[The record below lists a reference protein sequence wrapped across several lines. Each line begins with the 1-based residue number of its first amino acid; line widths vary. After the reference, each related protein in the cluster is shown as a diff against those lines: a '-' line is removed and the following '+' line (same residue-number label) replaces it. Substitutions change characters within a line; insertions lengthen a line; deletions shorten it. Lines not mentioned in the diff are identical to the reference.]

1 MDWLVMAWVEW
12 LPSQVLLSAPG
23 IKEWDSQRPHGGLGL
38 PPPEGQPIDTL
49 IRESGRLSMKWDH
62 EGWFKSQF
70 NERFLRVVMFPAH
83 AFPTIAY
90 PSDGEWEFADVT
102 ERRDILAFRE
112 CAGSDVAAE
121 ECKRMQELYGPQVDE
136 ADNKTYE
143 AHSRALREDYETLRK
158 YVAKTYPH
166 LPPMPEPEADVF
178 AEPIEEDEVTT

>member
-1 MDWLVMAWVEW
+1 MDWLVMACVEW
-12 LPSQVLLSAPG
+12 LPSHVLLSAPG
-23 IKEWDSQRPHGGLGL
+23 IEEWDERRPRGGLSL
-38 PPPEGQPIDTL
+38 PPPEGQPIGTL
-49 IRESGRLSMKWDH
+49 IRESGRLSMKYDKGVFRS
-62 EGWFKSQF
+62 EF

-121 ECKRMQELYGPQVDE
+121 ECKRMQDLYGPQVDE

-143 AHSRALREDYETLRK
+143 AHSRALREDYEALRK
-158 YVAKTYPH
+158 YVAKTYPV
-166 LPPMPEPEADVF
+166 LPPMPEPETDVF
-178 AEPIEEDEVTT
+178 VEPIEEDEVTT